1 MAHDVVLHNG
11 DALHNGDVMHN
22 YGGWAVLHNGDALH
36 NGDVMHNADVT
47 DACTV
52 SVYAYA

>member
-36 NGDVMHNADVT
+36 NGDVMHNGDVT